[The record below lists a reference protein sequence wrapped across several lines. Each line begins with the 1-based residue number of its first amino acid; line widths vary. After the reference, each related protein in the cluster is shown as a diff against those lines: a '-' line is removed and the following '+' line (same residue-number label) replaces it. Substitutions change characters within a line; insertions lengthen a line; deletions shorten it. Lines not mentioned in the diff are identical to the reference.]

1 MEEDNSNQ
9 ILRYLFRPRLP
20 MIPLLA
26 GTVLAVWQNITIVG
40 LLNFAIYIKLSFVI
54 AAIIVMG
61 GLEKDG
67 KGRFF
72 QWLVSLAFLLTI
84 FLFPYSESIFFF
96 FASLL
101 FIAFPRSCR
110 Q

>member
-1 MEEDNSNQ
+1 
-9 ILRYLFRPRLP
+9 

-67 KGRFF
+67 KGHTCPNNF
-72 QWLVSLAFLLTI
+72 QNGVI
-84 FLFPYSESIFFF
+84 F
-96 FASLL
+96 
-101 FIAFPRSCR
+101 
-110 Q
+110 

>member
-26 GTVLAVWQNITIVG
+26 GTVLAVWQNITMVG

-67 KGRFF
+67 KCGWPRK
-72 QWLVSLAFLLTI
+72 LDNLTWCKI
-84 FLFPYSESIFFF
+84 PVN
-96 FASLL
+96 
-101 FIAFPRSCR
+101 
-110 Q
+110 